1 MLSGVALVVILS
13 VDVGWTVNY
22 SFFTAAG
29 IDRKAP
35 AEGLKI
41 SWMGRGGQVAA
52 FEGKFLCFAHS
63 LAFMATFPIGAL
75 PQLLKGG
82 KKLLSVQKYPN
93 RSLIFGISG

>member
-1 MLSGVALVVILS
+1 MLS

-35 AEGLKI
+35 WVWRYLG
-41 SWMGRGGQVAA
+41 WGG
-52 FEGKFLCFAHS
+52 EGKLPLLRASFFVLHTARFYGDVSDRSIA
-63 LAFMATFPIGAL
+63 ATIE
-75 PQLLKGG
+75 G
-82 KKLLSVQKYPN
+82 KKKTRVLLPSVQKYPN

>member
-35 AEGLKI
+35 RVWRYLG
-41 SWMGRGGQVAA
+41 WGGRGGQVAA
-52 FEGKFLCFAHS
+52 FEGKFLCFAHC

>member
-35 AEGLKI
+35 SWSGDILDGEG
-41 SWMGRGGQVAA
+41 G
-52 FEGKFLCFAHS
+52 EGKLPLLRASFFVLHTDS
-63 LAFMATFPIGAL
+63 LLWRRF
-75 PQLLKGG
+75 
-82 KKLLSVQKYPN
+82 
-93 RSLIFGISG
+93 R

>member
-1 MLSGVALVVILS
+1 MLDGPLITAFSPPLALT
-13 VDVGWTVNY
+13 GRRR
-22 SFFTAAG
+22 AG
-29 IDRKAP
+29 L
-35 AEGLKI
+35 EI
-41 SWMGRGGQVAA
+41 SWMGKGGQVAA

-93 RSLIFGISG
+93 RSPIYPIGRWIS

>member
-1 MLSGVALVVILS
+1 M
-13 VDVGWTVNY
+13 
-22 SFFTAAG
+22 
-29 IDRKAP
+29 
-35 AEGLKI
+35 GLEI
-41 SWMGRGGQVAA
+41 SRMGRGGQVGQVAA

-82 KKLLSVQKYPN
+82 KKTLAPLPSVQKYPN